1 MSGRHRTA
9 FACVRPP
16 GHHSGVKGLL
26 HDAPS
31 CGFCLLNSVAVA
43 APHALSTHG
52 DRIKKV
58 AIVDFDV
65 HHGNGI
71 QNIFEDDPRVLYVLD
86 SLCVRYFESSN
97 SCIIQVHL
105 SASLRTRFLSGYGAS
120 ERSRKGYVVF
130 EHECVRNINQELS
143 QHTHSYIRVIHSS
156 YDTRTLRLNM

>member
-43 APHALSTHG
+43 ALHALSTHG

-65 HHGNGI
+65 HHGNGT
-71 QNIFEDDPRVLYVLD
+71 EDIVRALGRPDQLFFSSLHLWGTSLD
-86 SLCVRYFESSN
+86 VRSG
-97 SCIIQVHL
+97 L
-105 SASLRTRFLSGYGAS
+105 LLLRRPPASA
-120 ERSRKGYVVF
+120 
-130 EHECVRNINQELS
+130 
-143 QHTHSYIRVIHSS
+143 THSCMAPRTQMANSTLARVI
-156 YDTRTLRLNM
+156 MMI